1 MALLRQRRIRRV
13 LGKDDFVRLL
23 DYTKWANHR
32 ALRASAL
39 LGSDDFKKDLGSS
52 HGGVRGTLV
61 HMLSA
66 EWIWLERFK
75 GVSPPRMFDEGE
87 FPDVIALRERW
98 VTIEEHREAWL
109 GALAPDGVEQVV
121 RYQNTRGEVFKA
133 PLWQLVQHVVNHS
146 SYHRGQVTTLLR
158 LLGSRPVN
166 SDMVSWDRERRKRA
180 GA

>member
-1 MALLRQRRIRRV
+1 MLA
-13 LGKDDFVRLL
+13 KDDLIRLF
-23 DYTKWANHR
+23 DYTSWANHR
-32 ALRASAL
+32 ALRAAAL
-39 LGSDDFKKDLGSS
+39 LSLDDFRKDLGSS

-61 HMLSA
+61 HMMSA

-87 FPDVIALRERW
+87 FADVMALRERW
-98 VTIEEHREAWL
+98 VTIEEHRDAWL
-109 GALAPDGVEQVV
+109 GILPEDGAQQVV
-121 RYQNTRGEVFKA
+121 RYQNTRGELGKA
-133 PLWQLVQHVVNHS
+133 PLWQLAQHVVNHS

-166 SDMVSWDRERRKRA
+166 SDMVTWDRERQKEA